1 MIQRPQS
8 LFFFLSAIFSTFIIH
23 LFPIFELKTL
33 TETTLPDIVLPEEM
47 FFLKHYFY
55 ANISLLLS
63 AAVATFSIFQFK
75 YRVRQRI
82 LSWLSRFLILICV
95 LLLLFFY
102 SNEEL
107 AISIQGLLC
116 LFVSWSSLQLANF
129 FIKRDEKLIS
139 SADRIR

>member
-1 MIQRPQS
+1 
-8 LFFFLSAIFSTFIIH
+8 
-23 LFPIFELKTL
+23 
-33 TETTLPDIVLPEEM
+33 M

-116 LFVSWSSLQLANF
+116 LFVSWFSLQLANF